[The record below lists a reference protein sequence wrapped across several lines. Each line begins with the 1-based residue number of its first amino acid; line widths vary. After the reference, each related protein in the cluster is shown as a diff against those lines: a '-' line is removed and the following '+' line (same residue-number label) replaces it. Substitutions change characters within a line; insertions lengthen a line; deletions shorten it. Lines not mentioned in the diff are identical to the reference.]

1 MNPCPRLEKEVAMTA
16 RMLRTL
22 LIVALVGSTPSV
34 LWAQTPPQPP
44 LVNPAAG
51 QPIDGGQVIL
61 VVPRSH
67 DVVLGYSKITGRWAK
82 QPVKLASQTPLV
94 PVVADE
100 VGAFQVGKEVFAF
113 SAEHGRWKS
122 VAVPDL
128 KTPLAVDAK
137 CVTIQTTDT
146 FYVFSAK
153 AGQWSSVSLKDGT
166 IDNKER

>member
-1 MNPCPRLEKEVAMTA
+1 MTT

-22 LIVALVGSTPSV
+22 LVVALVGSAFRV

-44 LVNPAAG
+44 LMNPAVG

-67 DVVLGYSKITGRWAK
+67 DAVLGYSKITGRWAK
-82 QPVKLASQTPLV
+82 QPIKLASEAALV

-100 VGAFQVGKEVFAF
+100 VGAFQVGTEVFAF

-122 VAVPDL
+122 VSVADL
-128 KTPLAVDAK
+128 KTPFAVDAK
-137 CVTIQTTDT
+137 CVTIQTADM

-153 AGQWSSVSLKDGT
+153 AGQWSSVNLKDGT